1 MLALSATDPE
11 NPMAFHDNRRQILKS
26 MAALGCAFAA
36 PAVWAG
42 SLASGP
48 VRIIVPFAP
57 GAGTDAMGRLVAA
70 KLSEILKTSVV
81 VENRTGASGAIGAQE
96 VAKAAPDGHTLL
108 LAAAPFTTVPAA
120 LPGAGYDPLGG
131 FTPVGMIAQGPLVWA
146 ANKDLPANT
155 LPELVELA
163 RKRPG
168 ALNYGSAGVGGINHL
183 VLESLKA
190 RTRTFI
196 THIPYRGIA
205 PATLDTISG
214 QLQLLTGTIP
224 ALAPHIRDGKLKAL
238 AVTSPERSP
247 ALPQV
252 PGMREAGMPDFN
264 VLNYFALVAPKG
276 TPDGVVSEI
285 NAALS
290 QLVQLSD
297 VKQRLAR
304 DALEAATGTPAQLAE
319 FLQKDLAGWQRV
331 VQQQGLKIDA
341 F

>member
-1 MLALSATDPE
+1 MSLSTLG
-11 NPMAFHDNRRQILKS
+11 RRPFIQS
-26 MAALGCAFAA
+26 VAAAALGLHSLSVRAA
-36 PAVWAG
+36 LDP
-42 SLASGP
+42 SRTL
-48 VRIIVPFAP
+48 RIIVPFAP
-57 GAGTDAMGRLVAA
+57 GAGTDAMGRLVAG
-70 KLSEILKTSVV
+70 KLADLLKLNVV
-81 VENRTGASGAIGAQE
+81 VENRAGAAGALGAVE

-120 LPGAGYDPLGG
+120 LPAAGYEPLAS
-131 FTPVGMIAQGPLVWA
+131 FVPVGMIAHGPLVWA
-146 ANKDLPANT
+146 ANKELPVNN
-155 LPELVELA
+155 LPELVALA
-163 RKRPG
+163 QRQPG
-168 ALNYGSAGVGGINHL
+168 RLNYGLAGVGGINHL

-205 PATLDTISG
+205 PATLDTLSG
-214 QLQLLTGTIP
+214 QVQLLTGTIP
-224 ALAPHIRDGKLKAL
+224 ALAPYIRDGRLKAL

-276 TPDGVVSEI
+276 TPDGVVSQL
-285 NAALS
+285 NAALTRVVE
-290 QLVQLSD
+290 QPD
-297 VKQRLAR
+297 VKERLTK
-304 DALEAATGTPAQLAE
+304 DALEPATGSPAQLAQ
-319 FLQKDLAGWQRV
+319 FLQRDFDGWKRV

>member
-1 MLALSATDPE
+1 MIHSNPSRRRFSQHIAASLAL
-11 NPMAFHDNRRQILKS
+11 
-26 MAALGCAFAA
+26 A
-36 PAVWAG
+36 PAMSIAAG
-42 SLASGP
+42 FP
-48 VRIIVPFAP
+48 ERPMRIVVPFAP

-70 KLSEILKTSVV
+70 KLGELFKVNVV

-108 LAAAPFTTVPAA
+108 LAAAPFTTVAAA
-120 LPGAGYDPLGG
+120 LPSAGYDPVGG
-131 FTPVGMIAQGPLVWA
+131 FVPVGMIANGPLVWVA
-146 ANKDLPANT
+146 HKDLPANT
-155 LPELVELA
+155 LPELIALA
-163 RKRPG
+163 RQRPG

-190 RTRTFI
+190 RTGTFI

-238 AVTSPERSP
+238 AVTSPDRSA
-247 ALPQV
+247 ALPNV
-252 PGMREAGMPDFN
+252 PGMKEAGMADFN

-276 TPDGVVSEI
+276 TPDAVVQQI
-285 NAALS
+285 NAALARV
-290 QLVQLSD
+290 VQMPD
-297 VKQRLAR
+297 VKERLAK
-304 DALEAATGTPAQLAE
+304 DALEPAVGSPAQLGQ
-319 FLQKDLAGWQRV
+319 FLQRDLDGWKAV
-331 VQQQGLKIDA
+331 VKQQGLKIET

>member
-1 MLALSATDPE
+1 MTNRMLG
-11 NPMAFHDNRRQILKS
+11 RRPFLKS
-26 MAALGCAFAA
+26 WAAVALAA
-36 PAVWAG
+36 TGLPSQAQSWPAR
-42 SLASGP
+42 P
-48 VRIIVPFAP
+48 VRIVVPFAP

-70 KLSEILKTSVV
+70 KLSELFKASVV

-120 LPGAGYDPLGG
+120 MPGAGYDPLAG

-146 ANKDLPANT
+146 VNKDLPVNT
-155 LPELVELA
+155 LPELVALA
-163 RKRPG
+163 RQQPG
-168 ALNYGSAGVGGINHL
+168 RLNYGSAGVGGVNHL

-214 QLQLLTGTIP
+214 QLQILTGTIP
-224 ALAPHIRDGKLKAL
+224 ALAPHIREGKLKAL
-238 AVTSPERSP
+238 AVTSPGRSP

-252 PGMREAGMPDFN
+252 PGMAEAGMPDFN

-276 TPDGVVSEI
+276 TPDAVVQQI
-285 NAALS
+285 NAALA
-290 QLVQLSD
+290 QVVQMAD
-297 VKQRLAR
+297 VKERLAR
-304 DALEAATGTPAQLAE
+304 DALEPATGTPSQLAQ
-319 FLQKDLAGWQRV
+319 FLQRDFEDWKRV
-331 VQQQGLKIDA
+331 VQQQNLKIDA

>member
-1 MLALSATDPE
+1 MT
-11 NPMAFHDNRRQILKS
+11 
-26 MAALGCAFAA
+26 AFAPFSRRHLLQALAATACLGAA
-36 PAVWAG
+36 PLSWAD
-42 SLASGP
+42 AWPARP
-48 VRIIVPFAP
+48 VKIIVPFAP

-70 KLSEILKTSVV
+70 KLSELFKASVV

-96 VAKAAPDGHTLL
+96 VAKSAPDGHTLL

-120 LPGAGYDPLGG
+120 LPGAGYDPLAS
-131 FTPVGMIAQGPLVWA
+131 FVPVGMIARGPLVWA

-155 LPELVELA
+155 LPELIALA
-163 RKRPG
+163 RKQPG

-190 RTRTFI
+190 RTHTFI

-205 PATLDTISG
+205 PATLDTIGG

-238 AVTSPERSP
+238 AVTSPGRSP

-252 PGMREAGMPDFN
+252 PGMKEAGMPDFS
-264 VLNYFALVAPKG
+264 VFNYFALVAPKG
-276 TPDGVVSEI
+276 TPDAVVQTI
-285 NAALS
+285 NAALA
-290 QLVQLSD
+290 QIVQLPD
-297 VKQRLAR
+297 VQARLGR
-304 DALEAATGTPAQLAE
+304 DALEPATGTPAQLGQ
-319 FLQKDLAGWQRV
+319 FLQADFDGWKRV
-331 VQQQGLKIDA
+331 VQQQGLKLDS

>member
-1 MLALSATDPE
+1 MHQLPVLPRRRALQGLATLAAAAVLPAARAQGWPSRP
-11 NPMAFHDNRRQILKS
+11 LKI
-26 MAALGCAFAA
+26 
-36 PAVWAG
+36 V
-42 SLASGP
+42 
-48 VRIIVPFAP
+48 VPFAP

-70 KLSEILKTSVV
+70 RLAELLKASVV

-96 VAKAAPDGHTLL
+96 VAKSAPDGHTLL

-120 LPGAGYDPLGG
+120 LPGAGYHPQES

-146 ANKDLPANT
+146 ANRDLPANT
-155 LPELVELA
+155 LPELIALA
-163 RKRPG
+163 RQRPG
-168 ALNYGSAGVGGINHL
+168 QLNYGSAGVGGVNHL

-190 RTRTFI
+190 RSGTFI

-224 ALAPHIRDGKLKAL
+224 ALAPHIREGKLKAL
-238 AVTSPERSP
+238 AVTSPDRSP

-276 TPDGVVSEI
+276 TPDAVVQPL
-285 NAALS
+285 NAALA
-290 QLVQLSD
+290 QVVQMPD
-297 VKQRLAR
+297 VKERLAK
-304 DALEAATGTPAQLAE
+304 DALEPATGTPAQLAQ
-319 FLQKDLAGWQRV
+319 FLRADVEGWQRV
-331 VQQQGLKIDA
+331 VRQQGLKIDS